1 MLSSCQAI
9 AVFKDVVL
17 AVAAFVG
24 MLVAVSGLST
34 WNRQLKGSVE
44 YELTRRLL
52 KHTYRLR
59 EAIREVRY
67 PLMSYGPADDVEGA
81 APMNR
86 EQKEYQGMVN
96 AYRERWAK
104 VIAARDDLRTEILE
118 GEVVWDDEIHTKFNP
133 LFAMQSELSNEIQ
146 LYIEVSDPQIRR
158 DKRDELL
165 DIRGGRRSVMYDMLG
180 HAEDPFSDEMKA
192 TIITIESYLKPHLK
206 K

>member
-1 MLSSCQAI
+1 VLSSCQAI

-24 MLVAVSGLST
+24 MLVAVIGLST

-67 PLMSYGPADDVEGA
+67 PLMSYGPADDVEEA